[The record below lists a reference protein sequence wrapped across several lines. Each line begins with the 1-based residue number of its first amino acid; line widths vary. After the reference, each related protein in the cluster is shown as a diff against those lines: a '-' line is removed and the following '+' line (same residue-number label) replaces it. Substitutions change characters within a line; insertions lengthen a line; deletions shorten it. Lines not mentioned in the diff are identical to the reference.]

1 MTGRS
6 YETGIIIL
14 TGHGVPQV
22 VTDALC
28 VGLKPFVSSTVRI
41 ECPTPPDSV
50 SYGPYGMI
58 EGNEWFAD
66 RSSSFYVDLEKAAK
80 FVDEQIN
87 DMRYR
92 YNIDT
97 EDIVLVGLSEG
108 GMLALYTAISAR
120 YKL

>member
-1 MTGRS
+1 M
-6 YETGIIIL
+6 
-14 TGHGVPQV
+14 

-66 RSSSFYVDLEKAAK
+66 KSSSFYVDLEKAAK